1 MKNFILFSF
10 FAVLL
15 SVATVGARSSTGN
28 DYHDSWSDIEYQD
41 TNFDHTAYDAANK
54 NFEQSKTTTGRAEYT
69 SDQNFGHQ
77 FNRPHRR
84 IDTRAGYYPDT
95 PAANY
100 INRYDQK
107 PRLSPLLHR
116 RSCDVQVTLLHGK
129 NADIIAAA
137 YALPRLE

>member
-28 DYHDSWSDIEYQD
+28 YHCDSWADIEYQD
-41 TNFDHTAYDAANK
+41 INFDHSAYDAANK
-54 NFEQSKTTTGRAEYT
+54 NFEQPEITIAGAEYY
-69 SDQNFGHQ
+69 SHQNFD
-77 FNRPHRR
+77 HRFHRQYR
-84 IDTRAGYYPDT
+84 INTGTDCYPDT

-116 RSCDVQVTLLHGK
+116 RSCDVLVTLLHGK

-137 YALPRLE
+137 YAMPRLE